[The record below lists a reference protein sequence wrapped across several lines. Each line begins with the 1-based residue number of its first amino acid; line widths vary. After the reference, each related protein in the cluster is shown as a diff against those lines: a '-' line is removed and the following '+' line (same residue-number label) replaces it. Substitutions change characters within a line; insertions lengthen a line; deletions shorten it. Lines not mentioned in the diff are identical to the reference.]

1 VLVLTISIVLL
12 SSAAVAFF
20 FYIRRP
26 APPPPKN
33 KVATRLPFSA
43 VEISLG
49 VGSCDAAKE
58 LVDQKLLAKEAPAF
72 PLKGCTQQCNCA
84 WMKYRDRR
92 QLNRRG
98 MDDGLS
104 DPIVFE
110 ATDNRFGDDDRRS

>member
-1 VLVLTISIVLL
+1 MLALTISIVLL

-26 APPPPKN
+26 APPKN
-33 KVATRLPFSA
+33 KVATHLPFSA

-49 VGSCDAAKE
+49 MGSCDAAKE
-58 LVDQKLLAKEAPAF
+58 LVDQKLLAKDAPAF

-92 QLNRRG
+92 QLNRRRA
-98 MDDGLS
+98 DDRLGEPVVFADTDHRAS
-104 DPIVFE
+104 DE
-110 ATDNRFGDDDRRS
+110 DRRS

>member
-1 VLVLTISIVLL
+1 MLELTISIILL
-12 SSAAVAFF
+12 SIAAVALF

-26 APPPPKN
+26 APARN

-58 LVDQKLLAKEAPAF
+58 LVDQKLLAKEAPTF
-72 PLKGCTQQCNCA
+72 PLKGCTQQCTCA

-98 MDDGLS
+98 IDDGLAE
-104 DPIVFE
+104 PIVFD
-110 ATDNRFGDDDRRS
+110 ATDARFGEDRRS

>member
-1 VLVLTISIVLL
+1 MLALTITIVLL

-20 FYIRRP
+20 FFIRRP
-26 APPPPKN
+26 ASPKN

-49 VGSCDAAKE
+49 AGSCDAAKE

-92 QLNRRG
+92 QLKRRG
-98 MDDGLS
+98 IDDGLS

-110 ATDNRFGDDDRRS
+110 AADNRSGDDDRRS